1 MEEEEFL
8 PFEAR
13 KKLAPKMEDFIER
26 EMVKKKF
33 SSLSNLKE
41 INNVLRKSTKK
52 LNKKNETLDQLP
64 HIQKNQII
72 NKSILNKR
80 RDTIRGMINAIID
93 LRNKGNKI
101 DQIENRLS
109 KGEFHIILQK
119 GNNKIQNKKLN
130 FNEIN
135 SKNKRLSYNIL
146 DKNNFYKKIKKLV
159 ISPKRCSLQI
169 NDTFFK
175 EPLKLSNRN
184 IIKIKKNKENKNK
197 NKLNWVNTV
206 VFKSNDK
213 NYKQFF
219 ETGKK
224 NDLNKY
230 NLTYVQK
237 KKKFNS
243 NTMILRNSLSKKI
256 LLKYQNKNN
265 SIISN
270 SLKYDLSNRKSLASR
285 ILLGSEQLI
294 QKNMGIEYQLQQFNE
309 SNYRKLIK
317 SDLVYDSL
325 SESEEEFEEP
335 IFIFHPESSYFIKW
349 KIILFICL
357 SYNIIITPL
366 GFSFYYK
373 NFLPFL
379 IGDFICDFISILNF
393 ILQFFIPYPDY
404 LNETYETHHL
414 LILKHYLSTW
424 FFMDIITDSPLA
436 TIINFK
442 SKIKANNYH
451 NNSQLIHLFKILRIF
466 KLLKYNMNP
475 RKLEESKI
483 SKISMLF
490 NSTKTGRL
498 IFFSFIFIIL
508 NHILSCTHCFIG
520 RFNYPNWIT
529 SHKLQ
534 DLNYISI
541 YLAATYFNLYTI
553 YSIGYGNIVPISIHE
568 KVYTIFL
575 QTIGIFIY
583 SFLVSHMMLILKI
596 SPKKEEF
603 ERKLNILN
611 DIKIKYNIKNKLYHK
626 IRRILDFNYEID
638 NTDKFEL
645 LNYIPSHIRYE
656 LIEIM
661 YKNMLNFK
669 FFKNTNLNFISK
681 IIINFKPLKA
691 SFGDIIIKENDDID
705 ELIFVIK
712 GKISIESIYKNK
724 IIKISEINNGEN
736 FGEINLFLNQ
746 KSSYDLIVKSRV
758 AECVLLSKEILFEIA
773 NEFSDIF
780 NNKIRISMIN
790 FTLFERKLK
799 KKRKEIDNELKINNE
814 KRIKKLLK
822 KNCKEKNENENG
834 QVKKIQT
841 IKELSNEESAETL
854 SKQESQE
861 SPIFKKNY
869 PLSPDVRR
877 RKNIISEDDLKIKM
891 NSDDEKKIKNK
902 NIISKKSSKTF
913 IMKGII
919 NKNNKNNIN
928 IKNKSLIIA
937 KNIFEGSL
945 NINKPKQFYTLMFNK
960 ITLKEQI
967 KKIEN
972 IHNKIKTHYKL

>member
-175 EPLKLSNRN
+175 EPLKLS
-184 IIKIKKNKENKNK
+184 ITKIKKNKENKNK

-219 ETGKK
+219 EAGKK

-243 NTMILRNSLSKKI
+243 NTMILRNSLSKKF

-451 NNSQLIHLFKILRIF
+451 NNCQLIHLFKILRIF
-466 KLLKYNMNP
+466 KLFKYNMNP

-508 NHILSCTHCFIG
+508 NHILSCIYCFIG

-712 GKISIESIYKNK
+712 GKISIECIYKNK

-799 KKRKEIDNELKINNE
+799 KKRKEIDNELRINNE

-891 NSDDEKKIKNK
+891 NSDDEKKVKNK

>member
-230 NLTYVQK
+230 NLTNIQK

-317 SDLVYDSL
+317 SNLVYDSL

-393 ILQFFIPYPDY
+393 VLQFFIPYPDY

-451 NNSQLIHLFKILRIF
+451 NNSQLIHLFNILRIF

-475 RKLEESKI
+475 RKLEEGKI

-508 NHILSCTHCFIG
+508 NHILSCIYCFIG

-529 SHKLQ
+529 THKLQ

-611 DIKIKYNIKNKLYHK
+611 NIKIQYNINNKLYYK

-638 NTDKFEL
+638 STDKFEL

-669 FFKNTNLNFISK
+669 FFKNTNLDFINK
-681 IIINFKPLKA
+681 IIVNFKPLKA

-712 GKISIESIYKNK
+712 GKISIECIYKNK
-724 IIKISEINNGEN
+724 VIKISEINNGEN

-972 IHNKIKTHYKL
+972 IHNKIKTHYKI

>member
-451 NNSQLIHLFKILRIF
+451 NNCQLIHLFKILRIF

-508 NHILSCTHCFIG
+508 NHILSCIYCFIG

>member
-175 EPLKLSNRN
+175 EPLKLS

-451 NNSQLIHLFKILRIF
+451 NNCQLIHLFKILRIF
-466 KLLKYNMNP
+466 KLFKYNMNP

-508 NHILSCTHCFIG
+508 NHILSCIYCFIG

-712 GKISIESIYKNK
+712 GKISIECIYKNK

-799 KKRKEIDNELKINNE
+799 KKRKEIDNELRINNE

-972 IHNKIKTHYKL
+972 VHNKIKTHYKL

>member
-175 EPLKLSNRN
+175 EPLKLS

-451 NNSQLIHLFKILRIF
+451 NNCQLIHLFKILRIF
-466 KLLKYNMNP
+466 KLFKYNMNP

-508 NHILSCTHCFIG
+508 NHILSCIYCFIG

-712 GKISIESIYKNK
+712 GKISIECIYKNK

-891 NSDDEKKIKNK
+891 NSDDEKKVKNK

-972 IHNKIKTHYKL
+972 VHNKIKTHYKL

>member
-175 EPLKLSNRN
+175 EPLKLS

-451 NNSQLIHLFKILRIF
+451 NNCQLIHLFKILRIF
-466 KLLKYNMNP
+466 KLFKYNMNP

-508 NHILSCTHCFIG
+508 NHILSCIYCFIG

-712 GKISIESIYKNK
+712 GKSSIECIYKNK

-799 KKRKEIDNELKINNE
+799 KKRKEIDNELRINNE

-891 NSDDEKKIKNK
+891 NSDDEKKVKNK

-972 IHNKIKTHYKL
+972 VHNKIKTHYKL